1 MKSTKQNRRSDSIR
15 SKLIMKRNL
24 NLIRKILLDI
34 ENAPP
39 GKVLSAAD
47 FNYEEFEELIIAEHL
62 KLLIDAKFLEGN
74 SRQDLLFDGSIVIF
88 CSIYRLTWDGH
99 EFLANA
105 KNDTI
110 WKKVTS
116 QAEEKGESISL
127 FVLNQ
132 LLASA
137 TKKYLGLD

>member
-1 MKSTKQNRRSDSIR
+1 
-15 SKLIMKRNL
+15 MKRNL

-39 GKVLSAAD
+39 GKVISASN

-62 KLLIDAKFLEGN
+62 KLLIDAKFLEGKFI
-74 SRQDLLFDGSIVIF
+74 QDLLSDGSIEIF

>member
-1 MKSTKQNRRSDSIR
+1 
-15 SKLIMKRNL
+15 L
-24 NLIRKILLDI
+24 
-34 ENAPP
+34 
-39 GKVLSAAD
+39 
-47 FNYEEFEELIIAEHL
+47 
-62 KLLIDAKFLEGN
+62 
-74 SRQDLLFDGSIVIF
+74 DGSIVSACFIH
-88 CSIYRLTWDGH
+88 RLTWDGH

>member
-1 MKSTKQNRRSDSIR
+1 
-15 SKLIMKRNL
+15 MKRNL

-39 GKVLSAAD
+39 GKVISASN
-47 FNYEEFEELIIAEHL
+47 FNYEEFEELIIVEHL
-62 KLLIDAKFLEGN
+62 KLLVDAKFLEGN
-74 SRQDLLFDGSIVIF
+74 VIEDSLFDGSIVSACFIH
-88 CSIYRLTWDGH
+88 RLTWDGH

>member
-1 MKSTKQNRRSDSIR
+1 
-15 SKLIMKRNL
+15 MKRNL

-39 GKVLSAAD
+39 GKVISASNFD
-47 FNYEEFEELIIAEHL
+47 YEEFEELIIAEHL
-62 KLLIDAKFLEGN
+62 KLLLDAKFLEGKFM
-74 SRQDLLFDGSIVIF
+74 QDFLSNGSIEIF

-110 WKKVTS
+110 WKKVKS
-116 QAEEKGESISL
+116 QAEEKGVSTSMFI
-127 FVLNQ
+127 LNQ
-132 LLASA
+132 VLASEV
-137 TKKYLGLD
+137 KKRLGLD

>member
-1 MKSTKQNRRSDSIR
+1 
-15 SKLIMKRNL
+15 MKRNL

-39 GKVLSAAD
+39 GKVISASN
-47 FNYEEFEELIIAEHL
+47 FNYEEFEELIIVEHL
-62 KLLIDAKFLEGN
+62 KLLVDAKLLEGN
-74 SRQDLLFDGSIVIF
+74 VIEDSLFDGSIVSACFIH
-88 CSIYRLTWDGH
+88 RLTWDGH

-116 QAEEKGESISL
+116 QAEEKGESISI

>member
-1 MKSTKQNRRSDSIR
+1 
-15 SKLIMKRNL
+15 MKRNL

-62 KLLIDAKFLEGN
+62 KLLIDAKFLEGDP
-74 SRQDLLFDGSIVIF
+74 RQDLLFDGSIVIF

-116 QAEEKGESISL
+116 QAEEKGESISM

-137 TKKYLGLD
+137 TKKYFGLD

>member
-1 MKSTKQNRRSDSIR
+1 
-15 SKLIMKRNL
+15 MKRNL

-39 GKVLSAAD
+39 GKVISASN

-62 KLLIDAKFLEGN
+62 KLLIDAKFLEGKFI
-74 SRQDLLFDGSIVIF
+74 QDLLSDGSIEIF

-110 WKKVTS
+110 WKNVTS